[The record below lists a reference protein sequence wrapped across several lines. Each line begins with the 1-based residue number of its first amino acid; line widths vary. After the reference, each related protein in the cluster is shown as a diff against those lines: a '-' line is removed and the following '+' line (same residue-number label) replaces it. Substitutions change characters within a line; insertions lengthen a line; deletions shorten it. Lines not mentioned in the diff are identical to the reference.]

1 MAEIVQ
7 TALAGGVG
15 TLTLNRPEAY
25 NAITIELS
33 HALERGV
40 RELADSANV
49 IVIRGAGK
57 NFCVGGD
64 FKQMEALRAEGTE
77 ATRELFVA
85 FHRACDAIAAV
96 PVPVIAAVHGIA
108 CAGGFELALAA
119 DIVLVS
125 DSVQLADIHS
135 NHAMVPGGGSTQRLP
150 RLVGP
155 QRALALIL
163 SGDRLSAA
171 DAVNWG
177 IAYRSFPDA
186 EFDAAVGSFA
196 SRLAGKDPAAL
207 RRSKR
212 LIRDGLELPLSQG
225 IELELDTVLEHL
237 AVAAEFAKGAV

>member
-1 MAEIVQ
+1 MEETV
-7 TALAGGVG
+7 TTVLAGRVG
-15 TLTLNRPEAY
+15 TLTLNRPEAF

-33 HALERGV
+33 RALETGV
-40 RELADSANV
+40 RELSEHAGA

-77 ATRELFVA
+77 ATRELFA
-85 FHRACDAIAAV
+85 SFHRATAAIAAA
-96 PVPVIAAVHGIA
+96 PVPVIVAVHGLA

-125 DSVQLADIHS
+125 ASAQLADIHA

-150 RLVGP
+150 RRVGA

-171 DAVNWG
+171 QAVDWG
-177 IAYRSFPDA
+177 IAYASFPDA
-186 EFDAAVGSFA
+186 EFGEAVDAFA
-196 SRLAGKDPAAL
+196 ERLAAKDSAAL
-207 RRSKR
+207 ARAKR
-212 LIRDGLELPLSQG
+212 LVRDGLELPLDQG
-225 IELELDTVLEHL
+225 IELELETVLEHL
-237 AVAAEFAKGAV
+237 AAAPQFAKAAA